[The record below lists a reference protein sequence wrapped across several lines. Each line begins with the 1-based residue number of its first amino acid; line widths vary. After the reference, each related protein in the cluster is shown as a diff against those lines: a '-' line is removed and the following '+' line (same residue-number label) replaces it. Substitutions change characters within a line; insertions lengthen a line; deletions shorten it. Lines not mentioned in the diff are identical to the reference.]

1 MKTIE
6 LHLLQSFPFTCLNRD
21 DVGAPKT
28 AYFGGVQRARVS
40 SQCWKRAIRERAFEL
55 APEYFAGKR
64 GHYHAEKLRDELVK
78 LGFEKE
84 IAQGYARAA
93 LEALVGVDK
102 KEGKEGRT
110 KVALY
115 LTPLELSSI
124 AQAIVSMA
132 PSDQNKIDGKIVS
145 KAIKEAKRR
154 DFFDVAAFGRMVA
167 DDPSLTLEGAALVS
181 HALSTH
187 EVANEVDFFSAV
199 DDTQPLDAAGA
210 GHIGSLEASSACYY
224 RYVGLNLDLLFGDE
238 AHLKKVDVADRRLA
252 LEVFLRAV
260 VEAVPHARKNSM
272 FGFTLPQCATALVR
286 RGQPLSLVNAFEVPV
301 RIERGGGYVQ
311 PSCKA
316 MVKHYEELDKT
327 YGVFQGAKKFELGSD
342 KPLDAWINAVV
353 DAALEE

>member
-1 MKTIE
+1 MKMIE

-40 SQCWKRAIRERAFEL
+40 SQCWKRAMRERAFEL
-55 APEYFAGKR
+55 APGYFAGKR
-64 GHYHAEKLRDELVK
+64 GHYHAEKLSDELVK
-78 LGFEKE
+78 LGFGKE
-84 IAQGYARAA
+84 IALEYARAA
-93 LEALVGVDK
+93 MEALVGNDK
-102 KEGKEGRT
+102 KEGRT

-132 PSDQNKIDGKIVS
+132 PGDQKKIDVKVVS
-145 KAIKEAKRR
+145 KAIKDAKHR

-210 GHIGSLEASSACYY
+210 GHIGSLEANSACYY

-272 FGFTLPQCATALVR
+272 FGFTLPQRATALVR
-286 RGQPLSLVNAFEVPV
+286 RGQPLSLVNAFEIPIK
-301 RIERGGGYVQ
+301 IERGGGFVQ
-311 PSCKA
+311 PSCTA
-316 MVKHYEELDKT
+316 MTRHYEDLDET
-327 YGVFQGAKKFELGSD
+327 YGVFQGAQKFELGSD
-342 KPLDAWINAVV
+342 KPLDVWINAVV
-353 DAALEE
+353 DAALEG